1 MLITRLLVRQT
12 TRAASESI
20 AHEGVGEVD
29 GLGGALGVPGGG
41 RRTAAADEH
50 EVLEQIAARSAAQMG
65 GENFPVALRL
75 VPTKARDRLARI
87 YYFARFVDDVGDT
100 APGDRLALLDAVEAD
115 VHRLGRD
122 RPTLAPVRQLL
133 PLMVECGAPLTP
145 MLDLI
150 AANRA
155 DQTVSRYRSF
165 ADLLDYCSLSA
176 APVGRLVLYV
186 AGAATAANIAES
198 DDVCAALQVL
208 EHCQDVGEDARA
220 GRIYLPSDELR
231 AAGIDDDQLLAPTTS
246 GRLRSVVSVQVARS
260 VELLD
265 RGRPLVRRLSG
276 WSRLAV
282 AGYVGGGLATAD
294 ALRSSDFDV
303 LAHAIGPSRVRT
315 AGHAVRLAARW

>member
-1 MLITRLLVRQT
+1 MLITRLLGRQT
-12 TRAASESI
+12 SRAPGESI

-29 GLGGALGVPGGG
+29 GLGRALGAPGD
-41 RRTAAADEH
+41 RRHTASPDEH
-50 EVLEQIAARSAAQMG
+50 HVLEQIAARSAAQMG
-65 GENFPVALRL
+65 AENFPVALRM
-75 VPTKARDRLARI
+75 VPAVARDRLARI
-87 YYFARFVDDVGDT
+87 YGFARFIDDVGDT
-100 APGDRLALLDAVEAD
+100 APGDRLALLEAVEVD
-115 VHRLGRD
+115 VRRLATD
-122 RPTLAPVRQLL
+122 QPTLTPVRELA
-133 PLMVECGAPLTP
+133 PLVRECGAPLEP

-150 AANRA
+150 AANRV
-155 DQTVSRYRSF
+155 DQTVDRYRNF

-186 AGAATAANIAES
+186 AGAATPANIAES

-231 AAGIDDDQLLAPTTS
+231 AAGIDDDQLLASSTS

-260 VELLD
+260 VDLLD

-294 ALRSSDFDV
+294 ALRAGDFDV
-303 LAHAIGPSRVRT
+303 LARTIGPSRIRT